1 MHRSIL
7 LLILITTLGSCY
19 ISRKVETPLSLKID
33 RNFEVNIDKPSDPK
47 YIKESDADKYKQ
59 LFIDGIINELSNY
72 NVTVISS
79 EAEKYDLLLK
89 IKELRVRETV
99 NTSTVDDA
107 ASPYHGQSY
116 SLHSCDAA
124 VDFVLYRNGAETD
137 KGWASVDKEEKLTNN
152 RNVGDYILGSNKDG
166 SEYRHKQ
173 LSDDIFEDLSQRAG
187 RRTAARITKKLTKK

>member
-1 MHRSIL
+1 MPRHFVFLIFICL
-7 LLILITTLGSCY
+7 LSGCY
-19 ISRKVETPLSLKID
+19 ISRNVETPLTLKID
-33 RNFEVNIDKPSDPK
+33 TGFEVNIDKPTDPK
-47 YIKESDADKYKQ
+47 YLKDNETDKYKQ
-59 LFIDGIINELSNY
+59 LFIEGIKNELVNY
-72 NVTVISS
+72 NVTVVDK

-89 IKELRVRETV
+89 IKEFRVRESV

-107 ASPYHGQSY
+107 TSPYHGQSY
-116 SLHSCDAA
+116 ALHSCDAS
-124 VDFVLYRNGAETD
+124 VDFVLYRNGSETD

-152 RNVGDYILGSNKDG
+152 RNVGDYILGANKDG